1 MAAPFQRFKHIV
13 DIAETGTPESVL
25 DIVRALL
32 GCQEI
37 VFEIT
42 EFKHA
47 QWDAAVVPGTV
58 NQWRQVAQAKQ
69 TGCLSTVHPPH
80 EWQYLCRR

>member
-47 QWDAAVVPGTV
+47 
-58 NQWRQVAQAKQ
+58 
-69 TGCLSTVHPPH
+69 H
-80 EWQYLCRR
+80 

>member
-13 DIAETGTPESVL
+13 EIAETGALESVL

-47 QWDAAVVPGTV
+47 HWDAALV
-58 NQWRQVAQAKQ
+58 QA
-69 TGCLSTVHPPH
+69 L
-80 EWQYLCRR
+80 